1 MDKILEYLKKAIRER
16 ADDEFN
22 LAYIRDAPTY
32 AFLQGALPKRVSFD
46 APAAPATV
54 PEPKL
59 IYNNSENR
67 PYVIHV
73 RAANVQQT
81 SVILLLDRTAEN
93 CKPTTAQIALEG
105 VTPLLRNRRLRMNLE
120 VGSQATQVLAD
131 PEQLERLVLGH
142 QGAPRR
148 HGGAGN
154 AIKNDKR
161 EPFRFSV
168 GQCLGRQG
176 ATKAAFQRQPVTGSA
191 VLQDHMFQRASACGE
206 NLGKGG
212 TGDQD
217 QRRARHEH
225 GTRASCLP
233 ASGPEHTRR
242 GAPQPCRN
250 GIACAVRR

>member
-32 AFLQGALPKRVSFD
+32 AFLQGALPKRSSFD

-93 CKPTTAQIALEG
+93 CTPTAAQIALEG
-105 VTPLLRNRRLRMNLE
+105 VTPSISLIVRPNGKLF
-120 VGSQATQVLAD
+120 GSVLTTPAAAIVSVAIPLNGRGVLF
-131 PEQLERLVLGH
+131 PESKIR
-142 QGAPRR
+142 
-148 HGGAGN
+148 
-154 AIKNDKR
+154 D
-161 EPFRFSV
+161 
-168 GQCLGRQG
+168 C
-176 ATKAAFQRQPVTGSA
+176 
-191 VLQDHMFQRASACGE
+191 
-206 NLGKGG
+206 
-212 TGDQD
+212 
-217 QRRARHEH
+217 
-225 GTRASCLP
+225 
-233 ASGPEHTRR
+233 
-242 GAPQPCRN
+242 
-250 GIACAVRR
+250 